1 MRMRRKKH
9 GDARREALS
18 ALLIDPEALKNG
30 RARDFFENGSAPLHL
45 EIGCGK
51 GDFVIGMARRHPE
64 INFIAMERVADV
76 ILCAM
81 EKCAGIE
88 PGEQTVPT
96 AKELPKN
103 VRFLLG
109 NANELVSYFKEGEID
124 ALYLNFSD
132 PWPKAGHEKRRLTY
146 VSFLK
151 QYQTV
156 LVPHGTL
163 TMKTDNRALFDYSL
177 ESFAANGW
185 ETADVTYDLHNSI
198 WNEGNIQTEYERNF
212 SQKGF
217 SINRVVA
224 TAPMKENV

>member
-9 GDARREALS
+9 GDTRREALS
-18 ALLIDPEALKNG
+18 ALMIDPEALKNG
-30 RARDFFENGSAPLHL
+30 SVRDFFENKEAPLHL

-51 GDFVIGMARRHPE
+51 GDFAIGMAMRHPE

-81 EKCAGIE
+81 EKCAGME
-88 PGEQTVPT
+88 PGEQRIST
-96 AKELPKN
+96 AEELPKN
-103 VRFLLG
+103 IRFLLG
-109 NANELVSYFKEGEID
+109 NANELVSYFRAGEID

-132 PWPKAGHEKRRLTY
+132 PWPKSGHEKRRLTY

-151 QYQTV
+151 QYQSV
-156 LVPHGTL
+156 LVPNGKL

-185 ETADVTYDLHNSI
+185 ETADVSYDLHHSE
-198 WNEGNIQTEYERNF
+198 WNEGNIETEYERNF
-212 SQKGF
+212 SAKGF

-224 TAPMKENV
+224 TAPLLTD